1 MAMKKNIYIVKHENE
16 IAGTQSSLLLTQKP
30 GKDLTERRYIR
41 EWSSPNKYKQLMEKQ
56 KNKKDE

>member
-1 MAMKKNIYIVKHENE
+1 MKMK
-16 IAGTQSSLLLTQKP
+16 IAGTQNSLLLTQKP

-41 EWSSPNKYKQLMEKQ
+41 EWSSPKKYKQLMEKQ